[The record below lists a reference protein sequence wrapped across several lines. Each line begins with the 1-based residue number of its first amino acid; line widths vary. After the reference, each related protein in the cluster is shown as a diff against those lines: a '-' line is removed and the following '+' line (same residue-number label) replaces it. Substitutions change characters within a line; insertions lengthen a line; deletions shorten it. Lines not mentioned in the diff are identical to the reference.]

1 MTAIN
6 IDLPSLSFWK
16 KALIAFVLGG
26 LLAGALAPVHAIFI
40 LPLSLSGLLILERS
54 CQNKWQSFFIG
65 WWFGWGHFIAG
76 LYWIGVAFTIDANAH
91 AALIPVPTLILPACL
106 ALFFGLATV
115 LTRILGVNGLI
126 KILAF
131 ASIWTLLEY
140 IRGILFSGFPWNLL
154 GYAWGDILPIMQSV
168 AFIGIY
174 GLTFLTVLISALPS
188 LLAER
193 EIPRS
198 RKNIYILGD
207 CLLLLAVFG
216 AGFIRLQTPPQG
228 PIANSAVRIV
238 QPNNDQQDKW
248 KSETRFTHV
257 LRLKKF
263 SEQGG
268 NPHRLLIWPETAVP
282 FFMTTDDPIR
292 GYLQQLVPKG
302 GAIITGAPRKDPN
315 ARRYWNSVQ
324 ALDENGAILGIY
336 DKRHLLP
343 YGEYLPLRPFLKA
356 SGISALIPALDAMSD
371 FSFPDPG
378 AKNVMS
384 ILDLPPFRTLIC
396 YEVTFPWEV
405 RDTDHFEWILNV
417 TNDAWFGNTSGPY
430 QHFTISKTR
439 AIEQGVSLIRSANKG
454 VSAIVD
460 GYGRVQQQLMPTQ
473 EGVLDGNIPSAL
485 ENRTPYSRFGE
496 RIPLMI
502 CVISLVPALIRRF
515 KHQTV

>member
-16 KALIAFVLGG
+16 KALIGFMLGG
-26 LLAGALAPVHAIFI
+26 LMAGALAPLHAIFI
-40 LPLSLSGLLILERS
+40 LPFSLSGLLILERS
-54 CQNKWQSFFIG
+54 CQTKRESFFIG

-91 AALIPVPTLILPACL
+91 AALIPIPTLILPACL
-106 ALFFGLATV
+106 AVFFGLSTV
-115 LTRILGVNGLI
+115 FTRFLNVNGLI

-131 ASIWTLLEY
+131 ASIWTMLEY
-140 IRGILFSGFPWNLL
+140 VRGILFTGFPWNLL

-168 AFIGIY
+168 AFVGIY
-174 GLTFLTVLISALPS
+174 GLTFLTVLISSIPA

-193 EIPRS
+193 ELSRR

-216 AGFIRLQTPPQG
+216 AGFMRLQAPALD
-228 PIANSAVRIV
+228 PIADSALRIV
-238 QPNNDQQDKW
+238 QPNNDQKDKW
-248 KSETRFTHV
+248 KSETRFSHV
-257 LRLKKF
+257 LRLKQF
-263 SEQGG
+263 SQQDES
-268 NPHRLLIWPETAVP
+268 PHRLLIWPETAVP
-282 FFMTTDDPIR
+282 FFITTDDRIR
-292 GYLQQLVPKG
+292 SYLQQLVPKE

-356 SGISALIPALDAMSD
+356 SGISALIPALDTMSD
-371 FSFPDPG
+371 FSFPDSG

-405 RDTDHFEWILNV
+405 RGADPFEWILNV

-430 QHFTISKTR
+430 QHFVISKTR

-460 GYGRVQQQLMPTQ
+460 GYGRIQQQLMPTQ
-473 EGVLDGNIPSAL
+473 DGVLDGHIPSAL
-485 ENRTPYSRFGE
+485 VNRTLYSRFGE
-496 RIPLMI
+496 IIPLML
-502 CVISLVPALIRRF
+502 CVISLIPAVIRRF
-515 KHQTV
+515 RARTA